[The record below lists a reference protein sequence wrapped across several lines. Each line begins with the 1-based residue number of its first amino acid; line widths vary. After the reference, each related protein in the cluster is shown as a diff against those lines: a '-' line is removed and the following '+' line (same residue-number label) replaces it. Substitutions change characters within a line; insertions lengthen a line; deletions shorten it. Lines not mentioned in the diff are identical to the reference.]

1 MLNIS
6 PRHQQINQDSSTALG
21 TIMEK
26 NATEQMDLEMDVKL
40 VHNQSVD
47 VVQNNQMSPS
57 NLRSITMMNE
67 QKNSI
72 MKVENSIQ
80 EVISCFLSHFLIF
93 INFIMVNNFWVCFRP
108 ILKYVFNFIYTFPKT
123 YLYDVIFDF
132 TFRNF
137 SLF

>member
-26 NATEQMDLEMDVKL
+26 NATEQMELEMDVKL

-80 EVISCFLSHFLIF
+80 EEQNEDGLQSPVSPGMKSH
-93 INFIMVNNFWVCFRP
+93 V
-108 ILKYVFNFIYTFPKT
+108 
-123 YLYDVIFDF
+123 
-132 TFRNF
+132 
-137 SLF
+137 